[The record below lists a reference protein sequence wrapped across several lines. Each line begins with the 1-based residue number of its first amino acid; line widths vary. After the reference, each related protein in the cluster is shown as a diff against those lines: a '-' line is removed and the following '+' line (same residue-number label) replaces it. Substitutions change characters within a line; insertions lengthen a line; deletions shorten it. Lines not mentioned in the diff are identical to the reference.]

1 MQFTPTFIL
10 LNNEASLAEGSLSI
24 GLTSIRKATNSTKAE
39 FYSGFFNL
47 SIALERMMKLVV
59 VVDFMFANEGS
70 VPTKQQLKKYGH
82 DLESLYESTVKTG
95 KKIEVEGVSMPSP
108 NSVEYEILCL
118 LSEFAKY
125 SRYHNLDSL
134 RDGSDSSGDP
144 LSKWDDVID
153 KVIREDAPA
162 NKVQVALEDVVR
174 MYEQISDHT
183 FVYQADMK
191 GNAMSTLNA
200 LLTPKMH
207 ELAAPYLMVRIFNL
221 LNPLTSVLSE
231 LGTKGFY
238 GLPDENNNARVPD
251 FSETLVYF
259 RKTDS
264 EIRKKKRW
272 P

>member
-10 LNNEASLAEGSLSI
+10 LNNEASLAEGSLFI

-47 SIALERMMKLVV
+47 SIALERMMKLIV
-59 VVDFMFANEGS
+59 VVDFMLANDGS

-82 DLESLYESTVKTG
+82 DLVSLYESTVNAGNKF
-95 KKIEVEGVSMPSP
+95 EVESVSMPSP
-108 NSVEYEILCL
+108 NSIEHEILCL

-134 RDGSDSSGDP
+134 RDGRGSSDDP

-153 KVIREDAPA
+153 KVIRGDAPA

-174 MYEQISDHT
+174 VHEHISEHT

-200 LLTPKMH
+200 LLASAMH
-207 ELAAPYLMVRIFNL
+207 DLAAPYLMVRIFNL
-221 LNPLTSVLSE
+221 INPLTSVLSE
-231 LGTKGFY
+231 LGTRGFY

-264 EIRKKKRW
+264 EIRRKKRW